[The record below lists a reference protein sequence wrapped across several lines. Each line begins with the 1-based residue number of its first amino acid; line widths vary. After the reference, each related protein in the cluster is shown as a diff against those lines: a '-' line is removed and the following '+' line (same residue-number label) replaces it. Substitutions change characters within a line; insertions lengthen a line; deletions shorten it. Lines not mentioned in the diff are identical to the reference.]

1 MLKRGSRYVCMFL
14 IYLLTMPVL
23 YSANVF
29 AELNAGIYGSSKILG
44 FRRSSSDVTIINA
57 TASLPGQM
65 VESSQLKLITDPTRG
80 FDCKYDNETFQ
91 TDCEVVIPGDL
102 APGPHLFE
110 VQLFNLDLS
119 EAGPKIPLTIYAD
132 NLAPDIHS
140 FGLKRNG
147 SDIEAEYHVSDR
159 ACEQCDPNICAGV
172 ERIEFL
178 LDYEK
183 VGEVL
188 TAPAGAGPC
197 MIPKNST
204 PLDIPPSPGTT
215 TKTICIE
222 AYDRLGQKSSLCDEI
237 IMDFSPP
244 QLLNASLWL
253 GDFQIQYTRGE
264 PIAGITL
271 QAYISEDSGLNISS
285 LVADFSSLNFRPEF
299 SNAYKEIDMSPQ
311 NIALFNTECKNISE
325 KLYLCTWD
333 NLIIYLTEASTPTI
347 SISAYDNLGNL
358 MDASY
363 ALPIVFDN
371 TGPVITG
378 ARSGIADERGR
389 FWVGAGNNTIF
400 VDIDET
406 GSGFYD
412 KKLFLDFSSFGP
424 QPFAN
429 QSTILFPQNC
439 ADGWTC
445 IFDHINIINAHESG
459 DVLTVNVIGDSCDDA
474 NNRVGG
480 VTTFGFYYDN
490 EPPQI
495 IAVQNSS
502 ICPTAPDSIEIIV
515 NASELHSGGVK
526 ATFSAPNISTASF
539 PQTVDCEET
548 SATGVWTCR
557 ILIDRLVT
565 LYADGEIDLTL
576 EDRAGNK
583 QTTTLHQEVCEAA
596 PGVPPNVL
604 RLDVD
609 PSTYRPSQGIDRK
622 IASHIPYP
630 FFYTLNI
637 RKSGGEVQDM
647 KIDSCELSDGSVSDM
662 YIVTGGE
669 FDSPLIRTS
678 ISLDPEAIMPEE
690 DELLESVDMTCNFS
704 LIIRS
709 GRKVYQLPETDTVT
723 FTIPLYNLPLGYIP
737 DAINDDIE
745 DINDE
750 ISDLEDTIDDL
761 ETTNDILGTICTL
774 GQLLTQLIVTA
785 QAVKAVLFAVGL
797 PWYWGES
804 WFPSVCQGIDTA
816 SNWILRWGFNPFL
829 ATTFDPNI
837 IYTSGIWLRI
847 LCTYYT
853 CELAETSNFIESF
866 TYTGTARG
874 NSFTYSYKDDSEQSK
889 PSGAADVLAL
899 DPFGSLFTDYDY
911 SVYKSLD
918 VSYSVGCIPG
928 ILYNYKKERQIKCL
942 YRKCLR
948 DRAAAGF
955 STAECDEIY
964 KIRECVYVE
973 SAALKGIGFSEFAMW
988 MQGIGEY
995 ALKYAGNYAAI
1006 ELLIHG
1012 MECTWL
1018 QPGKPHTYCDP
1029 YPSPMTLACGLGLA
1043 TAAWLDVGDMYRMFK
1058 DIDFNK
1064 FERQL
1069 QQPDFCSE

>member
-1 MLKRGSRYVCMFL
+1 MPKKGSRYACMFL
-14 IYLLTMPVL
+14 IYLMLMPVL
-23 YSANVF
+23 YSANAF
-29 AELNAGIYGSSKILG
+29 AELNAGIHGSNNVPN

-57 TASLPGQM
+57 TASLPGQI

-80 FDCKYDNETFQ
+80 FDCRYDNKTFQ
-91 TDCEVVIPGDL
+91 TYCELVIPGDL
-102 APGPHLFE
+102 TPGPHLFE
-110 VQLFNLDLS
+110 VQLFNLDLT
-119 EAGPKIPLTIYAD
+119 EAGPKLPLTIYAD

-172 ERIEFL
+172 DRIEFL

-188 TAPAGAGPC
+188 TAPAGTGPC
-197 MIPKNST
+197 MIPRNST
-204 PLDIPPSPGTT
+204 ALDIPPIPGTN
-215 TKTICIE
+215 TKTICIDV
-222 AYDRLGQKSSLCDEI
+222 YDRLGQKASRCDEI

-253 GDFQIQYTRGE
+253 DDFPLRYTRGE
-264 PIAGITL
+264 PIAGVTL
-271 QAYISEDSGLNISS
+271 KAYISEESGLNIST

-311 NIALFNTECKNISE
+311 DLALFNTECENISE
-325 KLYLCTWD
+325 DIYICTWS
-333 NLIIYLTEASTPTI
+333 NLIIYLIEDSTPTI
-347 SISAYDNLGNL
+347 TIKAYDDLGNL

-363 ALPIVFDN
+363 TLPIVFDN
-371 TGPVITG
+371 TGPTITG
-378 ARSGIADERGR
+378 TRSGIADERGR
-389 FWVGAGNNTIF
+389 FWVGTGNNTIF
-400 VDIDET
+400 INIDET

-412 KKLFLDFSSFGP
+412 KKLFLDFGSFGP
-424 QPFAN
+424 QPFAD
-429 QSTILFPQNC
+429 QSTILYPRNC
-439 ADGWTC
+439 TEGWTC
-445 IFDHINIINAHESG
+445 VFDHINVINPHDSG
-459 DVLTVNVIGDSCDDA
+459 DVLTVNVVGDSSDDA

-480 VTTFGFYYDN
+480 VTTFGFYYDK
-490 EPPQI
+490 EPPKI
-495 IAVQNSS
+495 ISIQNSS
-502 ICPTAPDSIEIIV
+502 VCPTAPDNIEITV
-515 NASELHSGGVK
+515 NVSEQHSGGVK
-526 ATFSAPNISTASF
+526 ATFSAPNLSTAGF
-539 PQTVDCEET
+539 PQTIDCEET
-548 SATGVWTCR
+548 RTTGIWTCS
-557 ILIDRLVT
+557 IDIDRLVT
-565 LYADGEIDLTL
+565 VYVDGEIELIL

-583 QTTTLHQEVCEAA
+583 ETTILRQEVCEAA

-604 RLDVD
+604 RLEVD
-609 PSTYRPSQGIDRK
+609 PSSYRPLQGIDRK

-647 KIDSCELSDGSVSDM
+647 KIDSCELGDGSVSDM
-662 YIVTGGE
+662 YIVTQGE

-678 ISLDPEAIMPEE
+678 IALDPETIMSEQG
-690 DELLESVDMTCNFS
+690 ELLESVDMTCDFS
-704 LIIRS
+704 FIIRS

-737 DAINDDIE
+737 EAINDDIE

-750 ISDLEDTIDDL
+750 ISDLEGTIDGL

-774 GQLLTQLIVTA
+774 GQILTQLIVTA
-785 QAVKAVLFAVGL
+785 QAVKTVLFAVGL
-797 PWYWGES
+797 PYYWGER
-804 WFPSVCQGIDTA
+804 WFPSVCQSIDTA
-816 SNWILRWGFNPFL
+816 SNWIMRYAFNPFL
-829 ATTFDPNI
+829 STTFDPNI
-837 IYTSGIWLRI
+837 RYTSGIWIRI

-866 TYTGTARG
+866 SYTGTARG
-874 NSFTYSYKDDSEQSK
+874 NSFTYSYKDDSEHSK

-899 DPFGSLFTDYDY
+899 FPIGSLFTDYDY
-911 SVYKSLD
+911 SPYKSLD

-942 YRKCLR
+942 YRKCLQ
-948 DRAAAGF
+948 DRAAAGL

-988 MQGIGEY
+988 MQGLSEY

-1006 ELLIHG
+1006 ELLQTMG
-1012 MECTWL
+1012 CTWL
-1018 QPGKPHTYCDP
+1018 QPGEPETFCDP
-1029 YPSPMTLACGLGLA
+1029 YPGPMTLACGLGLA
-1043 TAAWLDVGDMYRMFK
+1043 TAAWLDVGDMYRMFTEF
-1058 DIDFNK
+1058 DFNK
-1064 FERQL
+1064 FDRDL
-1069 QQPDFCSE
+1069 HQPDFCSE